1 MRLLNAAG
9 ETVADLDQQQAIRI
23 GRGKECQVSFR
34 DDPRCSRLQAVIE
47 KTSHGDIVIT
57 VRARVMGCVSRGVID
72 VTWFL

>member
-9 ETVADLDQQQAIRI
+9 ETVADLNTQAVRI

-47 KTSHGDIVIT
+47 KTSHGDIVIE

-72 VTWFL
+72 VT

>member
-9 ETVADLDQQQAIRI
+9 ETVADLNTQAVRI

-47 KTSHGDIVIT
+47 KTSHGDIVIE